1 MGTTI
6 AVEGLIGVGKTTLCH
21 LLARER
27 GARLLLEPSERNPF
41 LEPFYRDPAR
51 YAFPAQMA
59 YLIQRWRQQQSL
71 RQVELFGGLVATDYV
86 MAKDRLFATK
96 TLTDEELELYDHFAE
111 ALQEPGPT
119 PDLLVWLDAP
129 IEVCLQ
135 RIARRGAPGEDEI
148 DAAYLGDLRRRY
160 LGLFA
165 RWRACPVLRIDSSR
179 VDIADDM
186 VDQATVL
193 TRIDAA
199 LAGHV
204 ASDALDDSPELFPTG
219 A

>member
-1 MGTTI
+1 VGTTI

-41 LEPFYRDPAR
+41 LEPFYREPRR

-86 MAKDRLFATK
+86 FEKDRLFATK
-96 TLTDEELELYDHFAE
+96 TLSDEELDLYDRFAD
-111 ALQEPGPT
+111 ALEERGQK
-119 PDLLVWLDAP
+119 PDLLIWLDAP

-135 RIARRGAPGEDEI
+135 RIGRRNAPGEDAI
-148 DAAYLGDLRRRY
+148 DADYLVDLRARY
-160 LGLFA
+160 RGLLA

-179 VDIADDM
+179 VDLADDP

-204 ASDALDDSPELFPTG
+204 VSDPLDDSPELFPTG